1 MKTYRFKLYRSKKN
15 KKLYRLIDVAG
26 QIYNYLIALHKRYY
40 RLYGKHLNVN
50 KLMKYITKLKKRRR
64 FVFWNQLGSQ
74 AIQDIAQRIER
85 NYKLFFKNQK
95 RGIKTAPPSFK
106 KIKKYKSFTLKQT
119 RYKLLEGN
127 KIIIMGNVYKYSKS
141 RNIEGKIKTLTVK
154 RDFLG
159 DIYIHLTC
167 ETEETAVEPRSG
179 KSVGLDF
186 GLKQFLTTSDGKFI
200 ESPLFF
206 KQSIKEIRKLHRIL
220 SRKKKGSNN
229 CKKALI
235 TLAKAY
241 KKIANRRRDYHFK
254 LAKELAE
261 EYAIICIEDLNIN
274 AMQKMWGRKISD
286 LGHGQFVNILKH
298 QCTKVGTMVVEI
310 PRFYPSSKTCSKCGY
325 VLEELSLDVRSWAC
339 PICGAVHDRDVN
351 AAINILR
358 VGASTLGGEGVKPAS
373 AGILR

>member
-1 MKTYRFKLYRSKKN
+1 
-15 KKLYRLIDVAG
+15 
-26 QIYNYLIALHKRYY
+26 
-40 RLYGKHLNVN
+40 
-50 KLMKYITKLKKRRR
+50 
-64 FVFWNQLGSQ
+64 
-74 AIQDIAQRIER
+74 
-85 NYKLFFKNQK
+85 
-95 RGIKTAPPSFK
+95 
-106 KIKKYKSFTLKQT
+106 
-119 RYKLLEGN
+119 
-127 KIIIMGNVYKYSKS
+127 
-141 RNIEGKIKTLTVK
+141 
-154 RDFLG
+154 
-159 DIYIHLTC
+159 
-167 ETEETAVEPRSG
+167 
-179 KSVGLDF
+179 LDF
-186 GLKQFLTTSDGKFI
+186 GLKQFLTTSDGKII

-206 KQSIKEIRKLHRIL
+206 KQSIKEIRKLHKIL

-229 CKKALI
+229 RKKALI

-261 EYAIICIEDLNIN
+261 EYTIICIEDLNIK
-274 AMQKMWGRKISD
+274 AMQKIWGRKISD
-286 LGHGQFVNILKH
+286 LGHGQFVNILRH
-298 QCTKVGTMVVEI
+298 QCTKVGTMVIEI